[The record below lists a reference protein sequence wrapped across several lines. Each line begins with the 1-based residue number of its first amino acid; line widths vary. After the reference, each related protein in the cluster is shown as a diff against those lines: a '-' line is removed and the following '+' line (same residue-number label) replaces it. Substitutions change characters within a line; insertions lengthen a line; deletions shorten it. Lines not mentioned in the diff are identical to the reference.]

1 MTIEEFKKRASED
14 DEWAPGWDVI
24 DEALDELYGD
34 AEFQHFGTN
43 IVARA
48 MFGGNE
54 YLDGYSIY
62 TSPKGYKHIITY
74 GMTVL
79 YADEESFGGEYN
91 GWGYEMTIKLKET
104 DNEKCMWAI
113 NMMAN
118 LARYTYTQKRFFE
131 PYQYVSGNGSSV
143 CLDNPDSKIT
153 ALLVVEDT
161 ELKGRDSI
169 YGRTDFLQLVGITQS
184 ELEALKA
191 DHTKA
196 EALAEL
202 IKKDYPDLETD
213 MNRTHSYM

>member
-14 DEWAPGWDVI
+14 EEWAPGWGVI

-34 AEFQHFGTN
+34 AEYQHFGTN
-43 IVARA
+43 IAARA

-79 YADEESFGGEYN
+79 YADEEAFGGEYN
-91 GWGYEMTIKLKET
+91 GWGYEMTVKLKET
-104 DNEKCMWAI
+104 DNDKCMWAI
-113 NMMAN
+113 SMMAN

-131 PYQYVSGNGSSV
+131 PYQFVSGNGSSID
-143 CLDNPDSKIT
+143 LNRPESRIT

-161 ELKGRDSI
+161 ELKRRDTL
-169 YGRTDFLQLVGITQS
+169 YGSTDFLQLVGITQS

-196 EALAEL
+196 QILAEM
-202 IKKDYPDLETD
+202 IKKDYRYLETD

>member
-14 DEWAPGWDVI
+14 HEWAPGWDVI

-34 AEFQHFGTN
+34 AEYQHFGTN

-131 PYQYVSGNGSSV
+131 PYQFVSGNGSSV

-191 DHTKA
+191 DRTKA
-196 EALAEL
+196 ESLAEM

>member
-1 MTIEEFKKRASED
+1 M
-14 DEWAPGWDVI
+14 
-24 DEALDELYGD
+24 DELYGD

-202 IKKDYPDLETD
+202 IKKDYPDLEID

>member
-14 DEWAPGWDVI
+14 EEWAPGWGVI

-34 AEFQHFGTN
+34 AEYQHFGTN
-43 IVARA
+43 IAARA

-79 YADEESFGGEYN
+79 YADEEAFGGEYN
-91 GWGYEMTIKLKET
+91 GWGYEMTVKLKET
-104 DNEKCMWAI
+104 DNDKCMWAI
-113 NMMAN
+113 SMMAN

-131 PYQYVSGNGSSV
+131 PYQFVSGNGSSID
-143 CLDNPDSKIT
+143 LNRPESRIT

-161 ELKGRDSI
+161 ELKRRDTL
-169 YGRTDFLQLVGITQS
+169 YGSTDFLQLVGITQS

-191 DHTKA
+191 NHTKA
-196 EALAEL
+196 QILAEM
-202 IKKDYPDLETD
+202 IKKDYPYLETD